1 VYIAYLSGEHG
12 GCVPLLDKWIKA
24 HKNRALNDFFG
35 VLVRILCRQTLSIGS
50 VRTSQ
55 RVLAISLLFCTALRF
70 QKSLSPALG
79 TGDKAESLQ
88 CLFSYD
94 DCVLRALFVSVS
106 GSAFPKFT
114 L

>member
-24 HKNRALNDFFG
+24 HKNCALN
-35 VLVRILCRQTLSIGS
+35 VRILCRQTLSIGS

-55 RVLAISLLFCTALRF
+55 RVLAISLIFCTALRF

-94 DCVLRALFVSVS
+94 ECVLRALFVSVS